1 MAAQPNIH
9 LLASLKFFSKAA
21 SVCSILVGC
30 LVLLGWIANIKTF
43 KSVFHGFPEMTVTAA
58 LSFTLAG
65 LSLLFLDM
73 EQGGRW
79 TIRIARVCSFI
90 IVLIGLITL
99 IQYIDQTM
107 SHKFQ
112 RLAMV
117 DNPGRMALPSAINFI
132 ILGLAL
138 ILLNFRLRYHSLI
151 QTLGLLSAF
160 VGFVILLGYIYSFY
174 LLYKLHIYN
183 PPALPSALVFI
194 LLGLG
199 IMSARPNHGFMGIIA
214 SDSAG
219 GFISRRIL
227 PLAIGF
233 PIILGWLTLES
244 QNTEL
249 YGIEFG
255 MALQVTLFTVI
266 FTTAILLIAV
276 KLNRADAERKQGEDA
291 IKENLNQLSKMN
303 RYETIIGTVTRS
315 AHHSINPQEV
325 MENAV
330 DAISTNIDGVENIS
344 IFLVEGEE
352 AILKSYRGYPDWWVK
367 RVGRIPYP
375 QGFTWK
381 TIIEGKPRYVADAE
395 KDTVIGPAVKEL
407 GTKSYL
413 SMPIHFEGK
422 TVGCINI
429 NSLEKN
435 AFDEE
440 ELKLLEIV
448 ARQVEVA
455 INNAQ
460 RTKALQ
466 SSEERYRAL
475 YEDNPSMYFTVD
487 TNGTVLS
494 VNLSG
499 AEQLGYT
506 AQELV
511 GQSVLSVFYSDDQ
524 KSVLELLSRCLE
536 YPGQIFQ
543 REFRKVCKNGSILW
557 TRESART
564 VPDADGSLVIF
575 IVYEDITER
584 KLVELEIKRL
594 NKELEQRILERT
606 AQLEA
611 TNTELEAFTYSV
623 SHDLRAPLRHIAGFT
638 DLLNKNASSNLD
650 ERNHRYL
657 MMISESVKKM
667 GDLIE
672 DLLAFSQ
679 LGRSAMQKTKISLER
694 LVQEVLHDFGEE
706 TDGRNILWKI
716 DLLPEVY
723 ADLSM
728 LRVVLVNLVSN
739 AVKFTSTRSQAEIE
753 IGCTSGKENEIVV
766 FVRDNG
772 VGLDMK
778 YAHKLFNVFQR
789 LHHADKFEG
798 IGIGLATVRRII
810 HRQGGQTWAEGSID
824 GGATFYFSLPKS

>member
-1 MAAQPNIH
+1 
-9 LLASLKFFSKAA
+9 
-21 SVCSILVGC
+21 
-30 LVLLGWIANIKTF
+30 
-43 KSVFHGFPEMTVTAA
+43 
-58 LSFTLAG
+58 
-65 LSLLFLDM
+65 
-73 EQGGRW
+73 
-79 TIRIARVCSFI
+79 
-90 IVLIGLITL
+90 
-99 IQYIDQTM
+99 
-107 SHKFQ
+107 
-112 RLAMV
+112 
-117 DNPGRMALPSAINFI
+117 
-132 ILGLAL
+132 
-138 ILLNFRLRYHSLI
+138 
-151 QTLGLLSAF
+151 
-160 VGFVILLGYIYSFY
+160 
-174 LLYKLHIYN
+174 
-183 PPALPSALVFI
+183 
-194 LLGLG
+194 
-199 IMSARPNHGFMGIIA
+199 
-214 SDSAG
+214 
-219 GFISRRIL
+219 L

-455 INNAQ
+455 INNAKWI
-460 RTKALQ
+460 KALQ

-487 TNGTVLS
+487 TKGTVLS

-524 KSVLELLSRCLE
+524 KSVLELLNKCLE
-536 YPGQIFQ
+536 NPGQIFQ
-543 REFRKVCKNGSILW
+543 QEFRKVSKNGSIFW

-611 TNTELEAFTYSV
+611 ANTELEAFTYSV

-650 ERNHRYL
+650 ERNQRYL

-694 LVQEVLHDFGEE
+694 LVKEVLHDFGEE

-728 LRVVLVNLVSN
+728 LRLVLVNLVSN

-810 HRQGGQTWAEGSID
+810 HRHGGQTWAEGSID